1 MFSRRISL
9 LILLF
14 PAQCLDEISYFDLI
28 HISASL
34 VYGPIIARLPPRQQ
48 DTKRAIPAWDTVCR
62 LRKVKYPG
70 AVYAPG

>member
-9 LILLF
+9 LIYFF
-14 PAQCLDEISYFDLI
+14 PAQGFNEISYFDLI

-34 VYGPIIARLPPRQQ
+34 VYGSIIARLSPRQQ
-48 DTKRAIPAWDTVCR
+48 DTRRAMSAWDTVCH